1 MMRVCLKAFKGIS
14 LKAFFSFTEYLSIF
28 GLKTHCI
35 LEPVRSMKSEVATKT
50 SILDIC
56 IHGIGAENDKGRGKL
71 FFTVNIFTKVVMQ
84 DRCYSL

>member
-1 MMRVCLKAFKGIS
+1 MMCVCLKAIKGIKGIC

-35 LEPVRSMKSEVATKT
+35 LEPVRSMKSELATKT

-56 IHGIGAENDKGRGKL
+56 IHGIAAENDK
-71 FFTVNIFTKVVMQ
+71 VIFH
-84 DRCYSL
+84 C